1 MPCSYMAASISAY
14 RRHLLHEHAQ
24 SLSLR
29 GGVETYSTIS
39 PSDARR
45 RVLLDSVRQGGR
57 AAFRQRLREE
67 LASTPTLSPTAE
79 HLGAASSAA
88 DFVYFVS
95 TPDVRSG
102 ADHSTP
108 TVPRPA
114 DYVTSPQ
121 TSLSSLSTGG
131 NTNDTD
137 FDMEFS
143 LDWSPVEFPKLFG
156 ERFGRVF
163 PPTSAE
169 EAPLCSS
176 VRQITV
182 IEDWDTEAIVEQS
195 IDSTSP
201 VLVVPPDVMIVDVVA
216 PQRPVSPP
224 PPPPP
229 EPFWERPLKRTAS
242 CYPVFGRFVGRN
254 TSSVL
259 QHHCHELN
267 RCF

>member
-1 MPCSYMAASISAY
+1 M
-14 RRHLLHEHAQ
+14 
-24 SLSLR
+24 
-29 GGVETYSTIS
+29 
-39 PSDARR
+39 
-45 RVLLDSVRQGGR
+45 
-57 AAFRQRLREE
+57 
-67 LASTPTLSPTAE
+67 
-79 HLGAASSAA
+79 
-88 DFVYFVS
+88 S

-182 IEDWDTEAIVEQS
+182 MEDWDTEAIVEQS

-267 RCF
+267 RCFWTFAESGYSVRPPLHLGPARCTVTENGPTRRTCILGRFRTVTNVTVTV